1 MSATVKEALDS
12 KDAKVLKSQR
22 GHEKGR
28 VTRYVD
34 RILAIL
40 KLNEYNSY
48 DHNSISKIELAQAFK
63 NVEDL
68 HNMYQWHRD
77 EGTDAAKEEE
87 IENEQNEYFVA
98 VENKYHE
105 ALKSILKYNQVG
117 EMNHKEYLLKVAKD

>member
-40 KLNEYNSY
+40 KLNESNSY
-48 DHNSISKIELAQAFK
+48 DHNSISKIELGQAEISLKEAFK

-68 HNMYQWHRD
+68 HN
-77 EGTDAAKEEE
+77 
-87 IENEQNEYFVA
+87 
-98 VENKYHE
+98 KYHW
-105 ALKSILKYNQVG
+105 YRN
-117 EMNHKEYLLKVAKD
+117 